1 LAAACS
7 EPFAFAIVFVPAFV
21 LAFVLAFARDAADPM
36 HRVAVHPSTR
46 TRRSRVPLE
55 PWLFLSRRTPPPR

>member
-1 LAAACS
+1 LVAARS
-7 EPFAFAIVFVPAFV
+7 EPFTFATAFV
-21 LAFVLAFARDAADPM
+21 LAFVLAIARNAADPM

-55 PWLFLSRRTPPPR
+55 PFFISRRTPPPR